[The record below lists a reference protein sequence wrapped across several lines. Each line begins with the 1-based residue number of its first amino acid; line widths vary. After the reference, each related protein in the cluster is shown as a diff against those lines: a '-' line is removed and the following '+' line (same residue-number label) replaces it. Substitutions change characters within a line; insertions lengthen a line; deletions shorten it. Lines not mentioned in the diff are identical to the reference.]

1 MNRQGTVTKAFEV
14 GQPDN
19 AFVTVFAL
27 LPVSA
32 PTGWPAALQT
42 AHLP

>member
-1 MNRQGTVTKAFEV
+1 MNRQGTVTEAFEV
-14 GQPDN
+14 DQADN

-32 PTGWPAALQT
+32 PIGWPAAVQT
-42 AHLP
+42 AHLH